1 MGAAVVT
8 IGWYC
13 SGKWHKSQP
22 FVQQTTITHIRVSE
36 NQKLF
41 FTFAFLGGVHIEVFI
56 YIHLVRENL
65 WWENTNRTFWMSSKN
80 NWYYPQFKT
89 SFMCQRSLTLF
100 HVFFMYNKLFYCVF
114 SFKKRS
120 STPITLYHTAE
131 IRNFILSWNLII
143 SFWYLHNSLIAEAMI
158 WKSNMINNIIYFL
171 SA

>member
-8 IGWYC
+8 IGWWYC

-100 HVFFMYNKLFYCVF
+100 HVFFMYNKLFYCAC

-120 STPITLYHTAE
+120 STPITLYHTIHRLE
-131 IRNFILSWNLII
+131 TFFIVAFSYFYN
-143 SFWYLHNSLIAEAMI
+143 NLIAEAMI
-158 WKSNMINNIIYFL
+158 SKSNMINSIIYVL
-171 SA
+171 SV

>member
-36 NQKLF
+36 NQKTF

-65 WWENTNRTFWMSSKN
+65 WWENTNRT
-80 NWYYPQFKT
+80 YECLRKT
-89 SFMCQRSLTLF
+89 ID
-100 HVFFMYNKLFYCVF
+100 
-114 SFKKRS
+114 
-120 STPITLYHTAE
+120 ITLNLRHRLCVSGVSLCFMSFLC
-131 IRNFILSWNLII
+131 IINFFIMFAVSKRDQVLQLLYIILYID
-143 SFWYLHNSLIAEAMI
+143 
-158 WKSNMINNIIYFL
+158 
-171 SA
+171 